1 MARQIRV
8 EYPRAIYHVMS
19 RGERREDIFP
29 NDVDRHDF
37 LKQRGWTESD
47 LRRRRKSDR
56 EKLAMAARLRT
67 ETTLTIK
74 RIAELLGLGTSKG
87 ANTNLHR
94 WMRDHPRPLPEKVV
108 PLRNKK

>member
-1 MARQIRV
+1 MIERMADRLGAHHAGELRQ
-8 EYPRAIYHVMS
+8 ESA
-19 RGERREDIFP
+19 ETKAREILGQE
-29 NDVDRHDF
+29 

-108 PLRNKK
+108 PLRKKK